1 MFDTVYTANGP
12 RVAPRDHER
21 TWETVLRTPFRVVF
35 YPVRLVGMGLEAAAS
50 YVGPRYIEPKPKSQP
65 KSGPMLA
72 PLVEVGS
79 ANDISLGAVATWVG
93 FPIDDGKLSL
103 AGSWSTFDGRKVR
116 FSQAFGDHQPVGFR
130 LGLDYDYKPNRRYYG
145 IGNKTS
151 EANLS
156 YFLLS
161 TTSAEAAILF
171 GASPRRQV
179 RLVSGY
185 SSMSPGSGYHGSPLL
200 QEVFPP
206 SSVPYQTQATQEL
219 WYGIT
224 SDFSL
229 LDSRRA
235 PTHGLDGR
243 LDLRRAVGMRSSDPD
258 YYQWRAEL
266 RAYLPLFAKHR
277 VIALRSLYSGVRP
290 VDGTSTIMPFYR
302 LSESRGASHFAGY
315 SSERYRDQ
323 QLMLARVEYRWP
335 LIRTLDVLG
344 LYELGEVAPD
354 AGSFTLRAAHVSFG
368 GGLRAGIG
376 DDAALRFELASSDE
390 GLHAYFGVGS
400 DF

>member
-1 MFDTVYTANGP
+1 MFDTIYTANGP

-21 TWETVLRTPFRVVF
+21 AWETVLRTPFRVVF
-35 YPVRLVGMGLEAAAS
+35 YPMRLVGMGLEAAAS
-50 YVGPRYIEPKPKSQP
+50 YVGPRYIEPKPKSQS
-65 KSGPMLA
+65 KAGPSVA

-93 FPIDDGKLSL
+93 FPVDDGKLRL
-103 AGSWSTFDGRKVR
+103 AGSWSTFDGLKVR
-116 FSQAFGDHQPVGFR
+116 FSQLFGDQQSVG
-130 LGLDYDYKPNRRYYG
+130 LHLDLDYDYKPNRRYYG
-145 IGNKTS
+145 VGNNTS
-151 EANLS
+151 ETNLS

-161 TTSAEAAILF
+161 TTSAEAAVLF

-179 RLVSGY
+179 RLVGGY

-206 SSVPYQTQATQEL
+206 PSVPYATQATHEL
-219 WYGIT
+219 SYGFT
-224 SDFSL
+224 SDFSS

-243 LDLRRAVGMRSSDPD
+243 FDLRRAVGMRSSDPN

-266 RAYLPLFAKHR
+266 RTYVPLFAKHR
-277 VIALRSLYSGVRP
+277 VIALRGLYRGVRP
-290 VDGTSTIMPFYR
+290 IDGTSTAMPFYR
-302 LSESRGASHFAGY
+302 LSESRGSSHFAGY

-323 QLMLARVEYRWP
+323 QLVLARVEYRWP
-335 LIRTLDVLG
+335 LLRAMDVLG
-344 LYELGEVAPD
+344 LYELGEVAPN
-354 AGSFTLRAAHVSFG
+354 AGSFTLRAAHLSFG
-368 GGLRAGIG
+368 GGLRAGIS

>member
-1 MFDTVYTANGP
+1 
-12 RVAPRDHER
+12 VAP
-21 TWETVLRTPFRVVF
+21 L
-35 YPVRLVGMGLEAAAS
+35 
-50 YVGPRYIEPKPKSQP
+50 I
-65 KSGPMLA
+65 
-72 PLVEVGS
+72 EVGS
-79 ANDISLGAVATWVG
+79 VNDITLGAAATWVG
-93 FPIDDGKLSL
+93 FPIDNAKLSL

-116 FSQAFGDHQPVGFR
+116 FSQTIRDHRPVGFR
-130 LGLDYDYKPNRRYYG
+130 LGADYDYKPNRRYYG
-145 IGNKTS
+145 IGNNTS
-151 EANLS
+151 ETDLS

-161 TTSAEAAILF
+161 TTNAEAAVLF

-179 RLVSGY
+179 RLVGGY

-200 QEVFPP
+200 QNVFPP
-206 SSVPYQTQATQEL
+206 SSVPYATQATQVL
-219 WYGIT
+219 WYGFT
-224 SDFSL
+224 SDFSM
-229 LDSRRA
+229 LDNGHE

-266 RAYLPLFAKHR
+266 RAYLPVFAKHR
-277 VIALRSLYSGVRP
+277 VIALRSIYSGVRP

-302 LSESRGASHFAGY
+302 LSESRGFSHFAGY

-335 LIRTLDVLG
+335 LLHSIDVLG
-344 LYELGEVAPD
+344 LYELGEVAPTT
-354 AGSFTLRAAHVSFG
+354 GSFTLRAAHVSFG
-368 GGLRAGIG
+368 GGLRAGIS
-376 DDAALRFELASSDE
+376 DEAAFRFELATSDE